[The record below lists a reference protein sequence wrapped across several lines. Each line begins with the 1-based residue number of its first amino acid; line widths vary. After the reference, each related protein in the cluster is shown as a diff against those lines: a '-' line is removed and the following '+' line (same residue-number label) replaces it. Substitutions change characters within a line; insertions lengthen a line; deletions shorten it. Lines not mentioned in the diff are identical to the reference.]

1 VRDTLSR
8 ARIHIAR
15 EVLKGQQAQLVSL
28 TCPHCG
34 AHEVRGGGD
43 AVFFSCKSCQA
54 ILQPQAGKLTVVPC
68 LWEKSEEKPA
78 EGAIYVPFWMFRT
91 EVSFHGKQRAIP
103 SLAYPADFMV
113 PASVSPGRPVSIVRL
128 GHKATLDG
136 ATHQYSTSKLDIEPD
151 LGRYS
156 RDDAAEAVE
165 LIFLSIERELF
176 SRAPGT
182 KYEVK
187 PRYKNL
193 CFFVWEKSRFD
204 FLHAPDEHVL
214 AVEPNFARLLQEKKV
229 GDFLSLLSEGL
240 TRKRFGSPWI

>member
-1 VRDTLSR
+1 M
-8 ARIHIAR
+8 
-15 EVLKGQQAQLVSL
+15 KGQQAQLVSL

-34 AHEVRGGGD
+34 AHEIRGEDD
-43 AVFFSCKSCQA
+43 AVFFSCRSCQA
-54 ILQPQAGKLTVVPC
+54 ILEPKAGRLAVVPC

-91 EVSFHGKQRAIP
+91 DVSFHGKQRAIT
-103 SLAYPADFMV
+103 SMTYPADFMV
-113 PASVSPGRPVSIVRL
+113 PASVSPERPVSIVRL
-128 GHKATLDG
+128 GHKATVDG
-136 ATHQYSTSKLDIEPD
+136 TTEQYSTSKLDIEPD

-176 SRAPGT
+176 SRVPGT

-187 PRYKNL
+187 PHYKNL

-204 FLHAPDEHVL
+204 LLQAPDEHVL
-214 AVEPNFARLLQEKKV
+214 AVEADFARLLQEKKV
-229 GDFLSLLSEGL
+229 GDFLGLLSEGL
-240 TRKRFGSPWI
+240 TRKRFGVPF

>member
-1 VRDTLSR
+1 MKD
-8 ARIHIAR
+8 
-15 EVLKGQQAQLVSL
+15 QQAQLVSL

-34 AHEVRGGGD
+34 AHEIRGGDD
-43 AVFFSCKSCQA
+43 AVFFSCRSCQA
-54 ILQPQAGKLTVVPC
+54 ILEPKAGKLALVPC

-91 EVSFHGKQRAIP
+91 DVSFHGKQRGTP
-103 SLAYPADFMV
+103 SLTYPADFFV
-113 PASVSPGRPVSIVRL
+113 PASVTPERPVSIVRL

-151 LGRYS
+151 LGRYT

-165 LIFLSIERELF
+165 LIFLSIERDLF
-176 SRAPGT
+176 VKAPNT

-187 PRYKNL
+187 PYYKNL

-204 FLHAPDEHVL
+204 LLQAPDEHVL
-214 AVEPNFARLLQEKKV
+214 AVEPDFARLVQEEKV
-229 GDFLSLLSEGL
+229 DDFLKLLKL
-240 TRKRFGSPWI
+240 TGKLFGPPLA

>member
-1 VRDTLSR
+1 MRDTLSR

-78 EGAIYVPFWMFRT
+78 EGAMYVPFWMFRT

-240 TRKRFGSPWI
+240 TRKRFGVPF